1 MQTNV
6 LQLPHRETPATPDG
20 TFEDSIAAGLVANSP
35 EVAYRIAA
43 AITRHLDAGVARIME
58 ASRP

>member
-6 LQLPHRETPATPDG
+6 LQLPHRETPATP
-20 TFEDSIAAGLVANSP
+20 EDALAAGLVADSP

-43 AITRHLDAGVARIME
+43 AITRHLDAGVAAILE

>member
-6 LQLPHRETPATPDG
+6 LQLPHRETPATP
-20 TFEDSIAAGLVANSP
+20 EDAFAAGLVADSP

-43 AITRHLDAGVARIME
+43 AITRHLDAGVAAILE